1 MLKDLN
7 QKIKEQTDKHME
19 NKQEY
24 PILNKLLSIFVLKK
38 KLTPL
43 ERVCNRLGY
52 MGTSFIMVS
61 PYLLQYDRLGAYTY
75 LVGAVL
81 SVPQVWLAKQWN
93 LVAIN
98 FNLLIGYGLYIYN
111 N

>member
-1 MLKDLN
+1 MK
-7 QKIKEQTDKHME
+7 

-24 PILNKLLSIFVLKK
+24 PILNKLLSIFVIDK
-38 KLTPL
+38 KLSPL
-43 ERVCNRLGY
+43 ERVGNRLGY

-75 LVGAVL
+75 LAGAVL
-81 SVPQVWLAKQWN
+81 STPQVWIAKQWN

-111 N
+111 H